1 MRPITFQA
9 EKQKFVETLLRY
21 VSSKTYGGVD
31 MHIRKTIFIMV
42 VVLAL
47 IFAGCV
53 PQEGEAPSGEQAS
66 GGESSEQNEESV
78 EIGGESVSIKAI
90 YIGRMD
96 PSFVEIMQDGEYS
109 SYMFHQDGQAAREA
123 GEMENYSAV
132 DIRYIENEEGRRQI
146 ESMERADAPGVGNAP
161 EIAFEGEVED
171 MFGAG
176 VCMVEGDP
184 YHLAYEL
191 LLSSSRLVEEGDYI
205 SFDYYVDDYG
215 RKVITTYEKR
225 HTDTGRFESANGT
238 TIFVKLTGNPDEI
251 DSKPYEMSSE
261 AFNMMQGLEL
271 NKGEAI
277 KFQYIVE
284 QSGLKRIVSLE
295 RMK

>member
-1 MRPITFQA
+1 MQ
-9 EKQKFVETLLRY
+9 
-21 VSSKTYGGVD
+21 
-31 MHIRKTIFIMV
+31 IRKTIFIMV
-42 VVLAL
+42 VVLTL

-66 GGESSEQNEESV
+66 RGESSEQNEESV
-78 EIGGESVSIKAI
+78 KIGGESVSIKAI

-96 PSFVEIMQDGEYS
+96 PSFVEIMQGGEYS
-109 SYMFHQDGQAAREA
+109 SYMFHQDGQAARET

-146 ESMERADAPGVGNAP
+146 ESMARADAPGVGNAP
-161 EIAFEGEVED
+161 EIACEGEIKD
-171 MFGAG
+171 MFGAE
-176 VCMVEGDP
+176 VCMIEGEP
-184 YHLAYEL
+184 YWLAYEL
-191 LLSSSRLVEEGDYI
+191 LLSSSKFVEEYDYI
-205 SFDYYVDDYG
+205 TFEYYVDGYG
-215 RKVITTYEKR
+215 RKVITTYDKR
-225 HTDTGRFESANGT
+225 YTDTGRFESANGT

-251 DSKPYEMSSE
+251 DSKPYEMSIE
-261 AFNMMQGLEL
+261 AVEMLQGLGL
-271 NKGEAI
+271 NKGETI